1 MWLIFR
7 NPQFRLLW
15 IGGAFNDMGLTMYM
29 MAHGWLALSITNSP
43 FWVGASVGTGGL
55 GMMGFSVFGGVLAD
69 RMDRRKLII
78 VAQLVQATIAI
89 ILSVL
94 ILTDNA
100 VLWHVLFFG
109 LIQGVAISVKIP
121 ARFALTMDVAGRERL
136 LSATAAV
143 FASMTTMGIVT
154 PLVGG
159 VVVSTFHIGW
169 AYVIIGGSYLLSAS
183 VLTRLDSVARTTRPS
198 ASPWQDLKEGI
209 RYVFSTPLIRTLMIM
224 IMIVESFGW
233 AHEAML
239 PVMARD
245 VLGVG
250 ASGLGYLLAAASGGG
265 AISTMVVSNL
275 GDIKEKGRLLVAGLV
290 GFGFFLILFA
300 AARWFPLSMILLAFA
315 YASAVTYESA
325 MSTLLQTM
333 VPDEM
338 RGRILSFQTFTW
350 GLTGLAGF
358 HTGAIATAVGAP
370 IAIAIGGAVVL
381 LNALRMLP
389 STSRYREQPADV
401 ASED

>member
-78 VAQLVQATIAI
+78 AAQLVQTAIAI
-89 ILSVL
+89 TLSVL

-109 LIQGVAISVKIP
+109 LLQGAAISVKIP
-121 ARFALTMDVAGRERL
+121 ARLALTMDVAGRERL

-143 FASMTTMGIVT
+143 FASMTAMGVVT

-169 AYVIIGGSYLLSAS
+169 AYVIIGCSYLLSAS
-183 VLTRLDSVARTTRPS
+183 VLTRLDSVARTARTS
-198 ASPWQDLKEGI
+198 ASPWQDLKEGV

-239 PVMARD
+239 SVMARD

-275 GDIKEKGRLLVAGLV
+275 GDIKEKGRLLVASLV

-401 ASED
+401 ASGD